1 MRSYGQYCSISRA
14 LDVVGER
21 WTLLVVRE
29 LLLRGPCRF
38 TDLRNGLPGVAT
50 NLLSGRLKELE
61 EAGIVTREEAPP
73 PVATVLYALTPQG
86 AALAPVL
93 RSLGSWGL
101 HLMSE
106 EKPGDAV
113 QPHWLTY
120 AVEWFSAAD
129 PGTAPTD
136 IQLDVDGI
144 AAVVEIADGVVRA
157 RTGHAEKADLT
168 ITGPPRAVLGL
179 LLGMVDIKAAEQLG
193 VTLTGNRR
201 ALSRLHPSADVVAG
215 LPG

>member
-1 MRSYGQYCSISRA
+1 MGVVRSYGQYCSISRA

-50 NLLSGRLKELE
+50 NLLSSRLKELE

-73 PVATVLYALTPQG
+73 PVATVLYALTPAG
-86 AALAPVL
+86 EALAPVL

-101 HLMSE
+101 HLMAE
-106 EKPGDAV
+106 EKAGDAV

-120 AVEWFSAAD
+120 AVEWFSAVD
-129 PGTAPTD
+129 PGGPPTI

-144 AAVVEIADGVVRA
+144 AAVVDITDGVVRA
-157 RTGHAEKADLT
+157 RTGRAEKADLT
-168 ITGPPRAVLGL
+168 IAGPPRAVLGL
-179 LLGMVDIKAAEQLG
+179 LLGMFDIRAAEQLG
-193 VTLTGNRR
+193 LTLTG
-201 ALSRLHPSADVVAG
+201 SR
-215 LPG
+215 